1 MATFECK
8 VYKLTI
14 ETHNNADALE
24 LAVVGDY
31 RSIVMKGAFKTG
43 DLGVYIPE
51 AAIVPEWLIAQLG
64 LEGRLAGKAQN
75 RVKAIKLRGVL
86 SQGLIVPV
94 PSRSLLGKVMPAL
107 QTPET
112 VYGVKEGDDVT
123 EFLGITK
130 YEPVIPSCMD
140 GEVFNAF
147 GYTINYDIENIKKF
161 PNILNESHEVSITEK
176 IHGTWTCFGWHPDIG
191 PIITSKGISAKGL
204 VFEQNEANDSNIYI
218 RTLKELAFEDGST
231 ILDRAIEFFNNDDL
245 MNDRAVYLLGEIFG
259 RGVQDLHYGNLKPIF
274 RLFDIYVGTPGE
286 GYYVDPDKV
295 IEYAEFMEIDTVPML
310 YRGPFSKE
318 IVDNLTDGREAV
330 SGKESNVREGIVIRP
345 LKEFRD
351 PEIGRVILKSV
362 SGKYLLR
369 KGGTEFN

>member
-51 AAIVPEWLIAQLG
+51 AAVVPEWLIVQLG

-94 PSRSLLGKVMPAL
+94 PSRSLMGKVMPAL
-107 QTPET
+107 ETPGT
-112 VYGVKEGDDVT
+112 VYGVKEGDVVT
-123 EFLGITK
+123 DKLEITK

-140 GEVFNAF
+140 GEVVSAF
-147 GYTINYDIENIKKF
+147 GFTIKYDIENIKRF
-161 PNILNESHEVSITEK
+161 PNAISENTLVSITEK
-176 IHGTWTCFGWHPDIG
+176 IHGTWVCFGWHPDVG
-191 PIITSKGISAKGL
+191 QIITSKGLSDKGL
-204 VFEQNEANDSNIYI
+204 IFKDTEANDANLYI
-218 RTLKELAFEDGST
+218 RALRELAFEDEST
-231 ILDRAIEFFNNDDL
+231 ILDRAISFFNDKP
-245 MNDRAVYLLGEIFG
+245 VYLLGEIFG

-274 RLFDIYVGTPGE
+274 RLFDIYIGTPSE

-295 IEYAEFMEIDTVPML
+295 IEYAEFMEIDTVPTL

-318 IVDNLTDGREAV
+318 IVDNLTNGREAV
-330 SGKESNVREGIVIRP
+330 SGKESNLREGIVIRP
-345 LKEFRD
+345 LTEFRD

-362 SGKYLLR
+362 SEKYLLR
-369 KGGTEFN
+369 KDGTEFN